1 MKFCPLQTWEAASDT
16 DPKKG
21 GERAQGPAGTSQG
34 KGNRKK
40 TRRGAPG
47 TNARGPKGVRSHLLG
62 DKRQANTRVQPTRG
76 GPKASTKTR
85 RGEGRGASQSQTPKP
100 ETQTQ
105 TCNGRNLPQ
114 KKTKQQS
121 DRGVGSPPKKMLQSL
136 SLLRATPFESF
147 TFLVHRASKCCCL
160 RTAAATAAR
169 AHNSLRT
176 EVAPSEAKESDAHE
190 LRWCT

>member
-1 MKFCPLQTWEAASDT
+1 MKFCPLQTWEAASET

-21 GERAQGPAGTSQG
+21 REGAQGPARTSQG

-100 ETQTQ
+100 ETQTHP
-105 TCNGRNLPQ
+105 CNRRNLPQ
-114 KKTKQQS
+114 RRTKQQS
-121 DRGVGSPPKKMLQSL
+121 DSLNRSAVRPLPAVSTIRPGAREKETHHRNVVGEFFSFLMSL
-136 SLLRATPFESF
+136 WDFCVAVLIPFII
-147 TFLVHRASKCCCL
+147 CL
-160 RTAAATAAR
+160 R
-169 AHNSLRT
+169 S
-176 EVAPSEAKESDAHE
+176 VYI
-190 LRWCT
+190 